1 MRMPTV
7 GAGFHAR
14 PALVDGQRGCARMN
28 WCAGCARWIGYVERW
43 TDAGAPW
50 ETRVQAVMPNVRNR
64 STAADKQRKC
74 GRGSGVARETGVI
87 LRPTAAHR
95 GRCALRRVGKF
106 PHRNYAV
113 RHPEEGA
120 SGTPPPTVVAR
131 FRFQRSREVQFI
143 KSVTFFYV
151 ASSVTLPPVGCTVL
165 GAPWLRDCRVSL
177 AADVRLDRLHP
188 RHPRR
193 ARLASTAQR
202 IQSRGH
208 SPRTIL
214 YGRSRLSVIP
224 SRAGVED
231 KPLRWIG

>member
-1 MRMPTV
+1 MR
-7 GAGFHAR
+7 
-14 PALVDGQRGCARMN
+14 L
-28 WCAGCARWIGYVERW
+28 
-43 TDAGAPW
+43 
-50 ETRVQAVMPNVRNR
+50 VMPNVRNR
-64 STAADKQRKC
+64 STAADKQRKG
-74 GRGSGVARETGVI
+74 GRGSGVARGTGVI
-87 LRPTAAHR
+87 LRPMAAHR

-143 KSVTFFYV
+143 KSVTFFYA

-177 AADVRLDRLHP
+177 AADVRPDRLHP

-202 IQSRGH
+202 MQI
-208 SPRTIL
+208 PRAQPAHIF
-214 YGRSRLSVIP
+214 YGRTHVARPPTPGGRGSPPPTV
-224 SRAGVED
+224 
-231 KPLRWIG
+231 

>member
-14 PALVDGQRGCARMN
+14 PALDEGEHRCASLK
-28 WCAGCARWIGYVERW
+28 WCAGCARGIGYVERW

-50 ETRVQAVMPNVRNR
+50 ETRVQAVMPAIRNR
-64 STAADKQRKC
+64 SSAADKQRKG
-74 GRGSGVARETGVI
+74 GRGSGVARGTGVI

-113 RHPEEGA
+113 RHRTEGA

-143 KSVTFFYV
+143 KSVTFFYA

-177 AADVRLDRLHP
+177 AADVRLDRFYP
-188 RHPRR
+188 RHPRC
-193 ARLASTAQR
+193 ASLASTAQR
-202 IQSRGH
+202 MKFRGH
-208 SPRTIL
+208 SPRTI
-214 YGRSRLSVIP
+214 GRCEG
-224 SRAGVED
+224 AH
-231 KPLRWIG
+231 PLRHIPQASLRTRP